1 MKMISGEY
9 INPLPTCFETHIKII
24 RIYGF
29 CGNEEELNAIKNLLQ
44 IAQVLLDK
52 LYIYFNVFDFDSPE
66 RTKKIERLY
75 GQIVG
80 FPRAS
85 VDCVIHL
92 E

>member
-1 MKMISGEY
+1 MDEDDGHY
-9 INPLPTCFETHIKII
+9 INPLPTCFKTHIKII

-29 CGNEEELNAIKNLLQ
+29 CGNEEELNAVKNLLQ
-44 IAQVLLDK
+44 ILQVLDK
-52 LYIYFNVFDFDSPE
+52 LYIYFNVFDFDSPG

-75 GQIVG
+75 GKIMG

-85 VDCVIHL
+85 VNCVIHL